1 MTIQSVIATASLD
14 LFSETV
20 KGVAERGI
28 DELSISRICQ
38 TTGISRPTFYS
49 RFGNIDGLF
58 AEIFLAERERIFDAL
73 TAPQCDTS
81 THLVGL
87 SAMIASSR
95 RKPELFEVVS
105 VEAQRWW
112 DNQPV
117 NELGPVSWLVANRLG
132 VLLTSHLAPE
142 VQATLKL
149 EPFFF
154 ALQSQASTP
163 PPQSAQAILNLGP
176 VLLDDPVLDA
186 AMGTVAYA
194 GYAGTS
200 MSRIGRAIRMTT
212 GALYPRY
219 ENSNVLLSEVYRRAQ
234 AQIVE
239 TNQQLWRNLEF
250 TIESFGQFLTEGL
263 KPERNRWR
271 ALRLETLLAGKEFRE
286 VRDISRLAILQT
298 AKDLGPVI
306 EDAQIPIP
314 AREAVSYV
322 FHTLGVGFGVMKDLG
337 LPVEEINHVHVA
349 AGIAALFR
357 QPLD

>member
-1 MTIQSVIATASLD
+1 MKSRGAFATASLD
-14 LFSETV
+14 LFFETT
-20 KGVAERGI
+20 KAIADHGV
-28 DELSISRICQ
+28 DEISITQICQ
-38 TTGISRPTFYS
+38 IAGISRPTFYS

-87 SAMIASSR
+87 SRIIASSR

-105 VEAQRWW
+105 VEARRWW
-112 DNQPV
+112 DDQPV

-132 VLLTSHLAPE
+132 ALLTSPLVPE
-142 VQATLKL
+142 VQAALKL
-149 EPFFF
+149 EPLFF
-154 ALQSQASTP
+154 ALQSQALTP
-163 PPQSAQAILNLGP
+163 PPKPEQTILKLEP
-176 VLLDDPVLDA
+176 VLLGDAVLDA

-200 MSRIGRAIRMTT
+200 MSRIGRAIRVTT

-239 TNQQLWRNLEF
+239 TNDQLWRNLEF
-250 TIESFGQFLTEGL
+250 TIESFGQFLSEGL
-263 KPERNRWR
+263 KPERERWR
-271 ALRLETLLAGKEFRE
+271 ALRLETLLAGREFRE
-286 VRDISRLAILQT
+286 VRDISRLAILQM

-306 EDAQIPIP
+306 EHAQIPIP

-322 FHTLGVGFGVMKDLG
+322 FHTLGVGFGVLKDLG
-337 LPVEEINHVHVA
+337 LPVEDINHVHVA
-349 AGIAALFR
+349 AGIADLFR
-357 QPLD
+357 KP